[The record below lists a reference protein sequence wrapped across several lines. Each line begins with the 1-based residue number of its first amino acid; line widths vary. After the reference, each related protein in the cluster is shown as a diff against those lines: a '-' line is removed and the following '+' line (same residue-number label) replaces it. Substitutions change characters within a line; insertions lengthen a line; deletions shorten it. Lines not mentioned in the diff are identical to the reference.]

1 MGRGR
6 HVTPAGDAA
15 ATWNAYVTEDQMDV
29 GSVEYA
35 IIAFPGNQFKGE
47 IVPALE
53 DLVERDLVRIL
64 DLAFVIKDNDGNV
77 EAVELSSL
85 PEEEARAFE
94 KLDISVGNL
103 LNVDDIEDIGNTLE
117 PNSSAGL
124 IVWENR
130 WSSRFVSAV
139 RDAGGVLLATEKIPA
154 PVVQAAIDYASA
166 SE

>member
-1 MGRGR
+1 M
-6 HVTPAGDAA
+6 
-15 ATWNAYVTEDQMDV
+15 EDQMDV

-53 DLVERDLVRIL
+53 DLVDRDLVRIL
-64 DLAFVIKDNDGNV
+64 DLAFVIKDSDGNV

-94 KLDISVGNL
+94 RLDVAVGNL
-103 LNVDDIEDIGNTLE
+103 LNEDDFEKIGESLDN
-117 PNSSAGL
+117 NSSAGL
-124 IVWENR
+124 IVWENL

-139 RDAGGVLLATEKIPA
+139 QNANGVLLATEKIPA
-154 PVVQAAIDYASA
+154 PVVQAALEYAGA
-166 SE
+166 GE